1 MTKTTISPGRQ
12 FDIRSMALPKK
23 ACQSPQFK
31 RTWTRSVK
39 DYVVYCT
46 TVSQAKLD
54 AAIDVVVSQEIE
66 LESLLLDRC
75 HVSREELG
83 AALSRHYHCPF
94 LSSDEL
100 TIIEPGLLKN
110 LSLDYLKEHAWIP
123 LQRHGAAVHIL
134 ANDPQDYERVLD
146 IQRAFPGVSIMFSV
160 GLRRDIERLLVAVT
174 SRPRPGSLAEIL
186 GVWAAEAGSEP
197 ARQT

>member
-1 MTKTTISPGRQ
+1 MTETTISPGRQ
-12 FDIRSMALPKK
+12 FDIMSMALSKK

-31 RTWTRSVK
+31 RTWARSVK

-46 TVSQAKLD
+46 AVSQAKLD

-100 TIIEPGLLKN
+100 TIIESGLLKN
-110 LSLDYLKEHAWIP
+110 LSLDYLKKHAWIP
-123 LQRHGAAVHIL
+123 LSRHGATVESRH
-134 ANDPQDYERVLD
+134 V
-146 IQRAFPGVSIMFSV
+146 FSS
-160 GLRRDIERLLVAVT
+160 
-174 SRPRPGSLAEIL
+174 SRG
-186 GVWAAEAGSEP
+186 
-197 ARQT
+197 